1 MPSGLSENS
10 MLSSRSNGENKGL
23 LLNKIVDELLKNCD
37 SILAVIIADWQGFSF
52 ASKLPKDVN
61 EDEISATTLF
71 TLEGAEGTRKEL
83 EKSLLGNKL
92 SYLILVTDRLQQPAY
107 MIIFPIQDLGYIAC
121 ISHTREDMGVI
132 IQNMRTAAKK
142 AAQILASQDKLK
154 DLISDSVEQ
163 LIAPKYDQLMKKLDA
178 LKQVKLPFLEGQPV
192 EPAPPLTPVYETN
205 GISPLTSIP
214 ILEPPAVGGP
224 PLPPEAPMD
233 FIEVETE
240 IDDDED
246 DAEPD
251 IIPGPPPTRFQV
263 TFMDAKQIKYTVVLT
278 AQNEL
283 DAEVRIKDRE
293 QFQNV
298 EIVSILKVENE

>member
-10 MLSSRSNGENKGL
+10 LSSARSNGENKGL

-52 ASKLPKDVN
+52 ASKLPKDIN

-92 SYLILVTDRLQQPAY
+92 SYLILVTERLQQPAY
-107 MIIFPIQDLGYIAC
+107 MIIFPIQDLGYIAS

-132 IQNMRTAAKK
+132 IQNMKTAAKK
-142 AAQILASQDKLK
+142 AAQILTSQDKLK
-154 DLISDSVEQ
+154 DLTSDSVEQ
-163 LIAPKYDQLMKKLDA
+163 LIAPKYEQLMKKLDA
-178 LKQVKLPFLEGQPV
+178 LKQVKLPFLDGQPA
-192 EPAPPLTPVYETN
+192 EPAPAPTPVYETD
-205 GISPLTSIP
+205 GISPLTEIP

-240 IDDDED
+240 IDDD
-246 DAEPD
+246 AEPD
-251 IIPGPPPTRFQV
+251 IIPGPAPARFQV

-278 AQNEL
+278 AENEL

-298 EIVSILKVENE
+298 EIISILKVENE